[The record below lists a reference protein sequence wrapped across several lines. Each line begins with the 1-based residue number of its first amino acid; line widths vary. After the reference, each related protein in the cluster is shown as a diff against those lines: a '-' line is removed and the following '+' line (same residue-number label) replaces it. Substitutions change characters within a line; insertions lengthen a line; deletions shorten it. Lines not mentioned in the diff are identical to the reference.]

1 MIGRLRRMKR
11 EHQVIFAVV
20 IGFAVISFW
29 RGVWGLLD
37 LYLFPDNP
45 ELSFW
50 SSIAMG
56 LGVLV
61 VTHYVV
67 RELV

>member
-1 MIGRLRRMKR
+1 MIDRFKRMKR

-37 LYLFPDNP
+37 LYLFPGDL

-50 SSIAMG
+50 SSIVIG
-56 LGVLV
+56 LSVLV
-61 VTHYVV
+61 ATHYVT

>member
-1 MIGRLRRMKR
+1 MIERLKKMKR

-20 IGFAVISFW
+20 VGFAVISFW
-29 RGVWGLLD
+29 RGVWGLLN
-37 LYLFPDNP
+37 LYLFPGNV

-50 SSIAMG
+50 SSIVMG

-61 VTHYVV
+61 VTHYATK
-67 RELV
+67 ELV

>member
-1 MIGRLRRMKR
+1 MIDRLRKMKR

-37 LYLFPDNP
+37 LYLF
-45 ELSFW
+45 F
-50 SSIAMG
+50 
-56 LGVLV
+56 
-61 VTHYVV
+61 
-67 RELV
+67 

>member
-1 MIGRLRRMKR
+1 MIDRLRKMKR

-37 LYLFPDNP
+37 LYLFPDNL

-50 SSIAMG
+50 SSIVIG

-61 VTHYVV
+61 GTHYVT